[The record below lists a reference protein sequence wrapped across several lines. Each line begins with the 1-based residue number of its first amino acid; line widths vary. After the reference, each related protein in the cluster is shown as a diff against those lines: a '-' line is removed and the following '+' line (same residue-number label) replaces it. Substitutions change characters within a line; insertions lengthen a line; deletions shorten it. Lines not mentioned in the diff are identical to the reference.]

1 MYQTLL
7 PEEIMK
13 FREYSYFSDRRVED
27 EDDDY
32 CKPPSEE
39 EIAEKIR
46 WFHEQY
52 AEVKDRFR
60 GWFEELGYTV
70 TVQEVPI
77 TMREGYPGDYA
88 SVEYRFMLKG
98 NGQAGERDRE
108 VRLRPF
114 GIWMVGN
121 ESTLDMG
128 ACEKICYFR
137 KDGPLTIYGGDSG
150 YEKIDEDGWYWDD
163 QYPGRTP
170 GHSKGACAKTHRPS
184 HRGKDLCERQKRG
197 RNKNHH
203 RP

>member
-1 MYQTLL
+1 
-7 PEEIMK
+7 MK

-32 CKPPSEE
+32 RAPPSAE

-52 AEVKDRFR
+52 AEVKDRFC

-70 TVQEVPI
+70 TVQAVPI

-88 SVEYRFMLKG
+88 SVEYRFLLTG
-98 NGQAGERDRE
+98 GERDRE

-121 ESTLDMG
+121 EGTLDMG

-137 KDGPLTIYGGDSG
+137 KDGFLTVYGEDSG

-163 QYPGRTP
+163 QHLNNPPYKLSLDTTKELLR
-170 GHSKGACAKTHRPS
+170 HV
-184 HRGKDLCERQKRG
+184 
-197 RNKNHH
+197 
-203 RP
+203 